1 MSGEMTIRIDGVE
14 VRAKPGQTVMQ
25 AALDAGIYITHLC
38 FHPDI
43 PPHGSCRVCTVM
55 INGKPLAACTT
66 PAENAMDIQNETE
79 QLKDLRR
86 AVIEMLFVEGNHYC
100 MFCERSGNCELQA
113 VAYRLGILA
122 PRYPYMFPVRSV
134 DSSHP
139 GVFLDRNRCI
149 QCGRC
154 VQTSRDKDGRH
165 VFELIG
171 RSGHTD
177 LGVDS
182 DGLLRDT
189 DLCVTDKA
197 VSVCPVGAINMK
209 DTAYRIPIGM
219 REYDHEPIGSDIE
232 ARRSK

>member
-1 MSGEMTIRIDGVE
+1 MSGEMTIKIDGVE
-14 VRAKPGQTVMQ
+14 MKAKPGQTVMQ
-25 AALDAGIYITHLC
+25 AALDAGIYIPHLC

-43 PPHGSCRVCTVM
+43 HPHGSCRVCTVM
-55 INGKPLAACTT
+55 INGRPMAACTT
-66 PAENAMDIQNETE
+66 PAESNMDIQNDTE

-86 AVIEMLFVEGNHYC
+86 AVVEMLFVEGNHYC

-113 VAYRLGILA
+113 LAYRLGILV

-139 GVFLDRNRCI
+139 DVFLDRNRCI

-154 VQTSRDKDGRH
+154 VFTSRDNDNKH
-165 VFELIG
+165 VFELVG
-171 RSGHTD
+171 RSVNTW

-182 DGLLRDT
+182 DGKLIDT
-189 DLCVTDKA
+189 DLCVNDKS
-197 VSVCPVGAINMK
+197 VSVCPVGAINLK
-209 DTAYRIPIGM
+209 GTAFKIPIGN

-232 ARRSK
+232 AGRTK